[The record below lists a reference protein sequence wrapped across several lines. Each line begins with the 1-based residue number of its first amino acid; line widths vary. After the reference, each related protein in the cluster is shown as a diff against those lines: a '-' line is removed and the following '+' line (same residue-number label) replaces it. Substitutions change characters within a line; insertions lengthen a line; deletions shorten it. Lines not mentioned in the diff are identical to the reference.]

1 MPQFGPEARSD
12 RGRVAVGGKA
22 SGQQPRDVA
31 VRSERRNPFPPLS
44 GAFRGEPTP
53 KEERNRQAEGR
64 TGRRRGR
71 PSRAVA
77 SARGSPRVGSR
88 AGRWAVGRRGEARQ
102 PPFANRGPGPTGP
115 SAHFPLG
122 RPPLALR
129 GSGPQNL
136 AGPPCEPL
144 EGRNSRPLGRRGKGR
159 RRDAFAQRRGGRRDR
174 RPSAGG
180 LR

>member
-1 MPQFGPEARSD
+1 M
-12 RGRVAVGGKA
+12 GGKA

-31 VRSERRNPFPPLS
+31 VRSERRNLFPPSS

-64 TGRRRGR
+64 TDGPKERTPFTRGAQRAGQPAWGQPGGRT
-71 PSRAVA
+71 
-77 SARGSPRVGSR
+77 
-88 AGRWAVGRRGEARQ
+88 GRWAVGRRGEARQ
-102 PPFANRGPGPTGP
+102 PPFANRGPGPNGP
-115 SAHFPLG
+115 SAHFPLR
-122 RPPLALR
+122 RPPLTLR

-136 AGPPCEPL
+136 AGPSYEPL
-144 EGRNSRPLGRRGKGR
+144 EGRNSQPLGRRGKGRRRR